1 MREWD
6 VDLEFRASAA
16 LTDATAEQVVESLA
30 RYGGVV
36 GYRGDHLSTRATVPA
51 SDPAEA
57 LRITRE
63 SLADAT
69 ADLELTAVEVRE
81 AEPIEDGGR
90 VRAAS

>member
-16 LTDATAEQVVESLA
+16 LTETAAEQFVESLA
-30 RYGGVV
+30 RYGGAV
-36 GYRGDHLSTRATVPA
+36 GYRGDHLSARATVRA

-63 SLADAT
+63 ALAGAA
-69 ADLELTAVEVRE
+69 ADFELTAVEVRE
-81 AEPIEDGGR
+81 AEPIEDGGP